1 MTFTKKQTRKMNLKF
16 TKHDSMNTR
25 IVVTAV
31 AMFLSI
37 GYFNILSAQNQPLVI
52 DEVVAVVGGKPVL
65 ASDIETQ
72 YLQFRMQGNIKGSA
86 TETRCAILE
95 GILYN
100 KLLLNQAE
108 VDSIT
113 VSDKQ
118 VENELDRRIR
128 YFISQIG
135 SKEKLEEYYK
145 KSLFEI
151 KEEFRSIIRDQ
162 MRVEMTQNNITK
174 NVKITPSEVRKFF
187 KEMPQDSIPMV
198 NSEFTIGQ
206 IVKRPKV
213 GLAEEIAVKEK
224 LRTLRKRIMEGE
236 NFSTLAVLY
245 SEDPGSAAKGGEV
258 GLFGRGELYPE
269 YEAIAFRL
277 KEGEVSDIVKS
288 KAGYHIIQL
297 IERRGDYVNT
307 RHILLMPKVSPVEM
321 AKASSELDSIA
332 NLIES
337 GKLTF
342 DEAVQKFS
350 DDPNK
355 INGGLMVNPSTQNAK
370 WEPDQLDPKV
380 YYTVDKLEVGKISRP
395 MLFKTD
401 EDKEAYRILFLKERT
416 RPHRANMT
424 DDYDRLQNWALDFK
438 KNEVI
443 KKWMTE
449 KISSTFVRINPEY
462 KECHFVQKWIK

>member
-1 MTFTKKQTRKMNLKF
+1 
-16 TKHDSMNTR
+16 MNTKIAGLTAALFLA
-25 IVVTAV
+25 IVSVGS
-31 AMFLSI
+31 LD
-37 GYFNILSAQNQPLVI
+37 AQNKPLII
-52 DEVVAVVGGKPVL
+52 DEVVAVVGNKPIL
-65 ASDIETQ
+65 TSDIETQ

-86 TETRCAILE
+86 SETRCSILE
-95 GILYN
+95 GMLYN

-108 VDSIT
+108 IDSIT
-113 VSDKQ
+113 VSEKQ
-118 VENELDRRIR
+118 IENELDRRIR

-151 KEEFRSIIRDQ
+151 KDEFRGIIQDQ
-162 MRVEMTQNNITK
+162 MRVEKTQMNITQ

-187 KEMPQDSIPMV
+187 RDMPQDSIPMV

-206 IVKRPKV
+206 IVKKPKV

-236 NFSTLAVLY
+236 NFNTLAVLY

-269 YEAIAFRL
+269 YEAIAFKL
-277 KEGEVSDIVKS
+277 KDKEISDIVKT

-321 AKASSELDSIA
+321 AKASAMLDSIA
-332 NLIES
+332 ALIDG

-355 INGGLMVNPSTQNAK
+355 VNGGLMVNPATQNAR

-380 YYTVDKLEVGKISRP
+380 FYVVDRLEVGKISKP
-395 MLFKTD
+395 MPFKTD
-401 EDKEAYRILFLKERT
+401 EEKEAYRILYLKERT
-416 RPHRANMT
+416 KPHRANMT

-443 KKWMTE
+443 KTWMVE
-449 KISSTFVRINPEY
+449 KIGTTFVRINPEY
-462 KECHFVQKWIK
+462 KECRFEQKWIK

>member
-1 MTFTKKQTRKMNLKF
+1 MNLKF
-16 TKHDSMNTR
+16 IKLDSMNTR
-25 IVVTAV
+25 IVAV
-31 AMFLSI
+31 SAAMLLTLGS
-37 GYFNILSAQNQPLVI
+37 FNILSAQNKPLVI

-86 TETRCAILE
+86 TETRCTILE

-118 VENELDRRIR
+118 VESELDRRIR

-162 MRVEMTQNNITK
+162 MRVEMTQNSITK
-174 NVKITPSEVRKFF
+174 SVKITPSEVRKFF

-206 IVKRPKV
+206 IVKKPKV
-213 GLAEEIAVKEK
+213 GLTEEIAVKEK

-258 GLFGRGELYPE
+258 GLFGRGEL
-269 YEAIAFRL
+269 
-277 KEGEVSDIVKS
+277 
-288 KAGYHIIQL
+288 
-297 IERRGDYVNT
+297 
-307 RHILLMPKVSPVEM
+307 
-321 AKASSELDSIA
+321 
-332 NLIES
+332 
-337 GKLTF
+337 
-342 DEAVQKFS
+342 
-350 DDPNK
+350 
-355 INGGLMVNPSTQNAK
+355 
-370 WEPDQLDPKV
+370 
-380 YYTVDKLEVGKISRP
+380 
-395 MLFKTD
+395 
-401 EDKEAYRILFLKERT
+401 
-416 RPHRANMT
+416 
-424 DDYDRLQNWALDFK
+424 
-438 KNEVI
+438 
-443 KKWMTE
+443 
-449 KISSTFVRINPEY
+449 
-462 KECHFVQKWIK
+462 

>member
-1 MTFTKKQTRKMNLKF
+1 MK
-16 TKHDSMNTR
+16 NTSALR
-25 IVVTAV
+25 LTAFLLLSV
-31 AMFLSI
+31 AAGSLQ
-37 GYFNILSAQNQPLVI
+37 AQNQPLVI

-108 VDSIT
+108 IDSVT
-113 VSDKQ
+113 VSEKQ
-118 VENELDRRIR
+118 IENELDRRIR

-151 KEEFRSIIRDQ
+151 KEEFRGIIEDQ
-162 MRVEMTQNNITK
+162 MRVEMTQSNITK
-174 NVKITPSEVRKFF
+174 DVKITPSEIRKFF
-187 KEMPQDSIPMV
+187 KELPQDSIPMV
-198 NSEFTIGQ
+198 NSEYIIGQ
-206 IVKRPKV
+206 IVKKPKV

-224 LRTLRKRIMEGE
+224 LRALRKRILDGE
-236 NFSTLAVLY
+236 NFATLAVLY

-269 YEAIAFRL
+269 YEAIAFKL
-277 KEGEVSDIVKS
+277 KENEVSDIVKT

-307 RHILLMPKVSPVEM
+307 RHILLVPKVSPVEM
-321 AKASSELDSIA
+321 AKASAELDSIA
-332 NLIES
+332 QLIDQ

-342 DEAVQKFS
+342 DQAVEKFS

-355 INGGLMVNPSTQNAK
+355 INGGLMINPATQNTR

-380 YYTVDKLEVGKISRP
+380 FYVVDKLNVGQISRP
-395 MLFKTD
+395 MQFKTD
-401 EDKEAYRILFLKERT
+401 EEKDAYRILYLKDRT

-424 DDYDRLQNWALDFK
+424 DDYDRLQSWALDRK

-443 KKWMTE
+443 RNWMTD
-449 KISSTFVRINPEY
+449 KISSTYIRINPE
-462 KECHFVQKWIK
+462 FQKCKFEQNWIK